1 MAIKKEKTRRAK
13 APIMKAGASRDPKRK
28 YGEGGKV
35 CCKRGKSK

>member
-1 MAIKKEKTRRAK
+1 MATKKAKTGRPKPVAAK
-13 APIMKAGASRDPKRK
+13 AGVTRNPKRK